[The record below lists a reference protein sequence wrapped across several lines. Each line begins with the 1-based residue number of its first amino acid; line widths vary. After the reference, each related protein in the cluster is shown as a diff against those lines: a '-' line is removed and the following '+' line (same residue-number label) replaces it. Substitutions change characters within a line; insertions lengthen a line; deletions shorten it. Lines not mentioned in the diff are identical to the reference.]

1 MKNCKTCQG
10 KGWVD
15 DPSDGGTVCCPT
27 CDGDTN
33 MTQDEI
39 EAFFLNHDDPIYEQ
53 IQEAETEDEAEGI
66 ASDAL
71 NDEGLE
77 YESRD
82 LITVVRKIREQ
93 E

>member
-1 MKNCKTCQG
+1 MM
-10 KGWVD
+10 
-15 DPSDGGTVCCPT
+15 SR
-27 CDGDTN
+27 
-33 MTQDEI
+33 DEI

-71 NDEGLE
+71 NDENLGPE

-82 LITVVRKIREQ
+82 LIAVVRKIREQ